1 MRCAWSVR
9 HSVTDPSLTTAAAA
23 LPDAAAERLHFA
35 GVTHVRN
42 GRTILSDIDWTVR
55 AGERWVVLGPNGAG
69 KTTLLSLAAARQV
82 PTRGHLEILGAR
94 VGAVD
99 IREIRPSIGLVSRKL
114 ASAFPRGVSALDVV
128 VTGSDASLRLWRQ
141 EFTADVLGRAREL
154 LTLVDCAQLAD
165 QPFELLSDGERL
177 RVLIA
182 RALLPRPRLLVLDEP
197 AANLDLAGHERL
209 MRVLERLP
217 ETDASAAVIVVT
229 HRIEE
234 IPATMTHAALLVDG
248 RIQQQGPI
256 DDVVASE
263 PLSRAFSF
271 PVSIKRI
278 DGRFVAR

>member
-1 MRCAWSVR
+1 MASPAD
-9 HSVTDPSLTTAAAA
+9 T
-23 LPDAAAERLHFA
+23 ERRLFFR

-42 GRTILSDIDWTVR
+42 GRTILSDINWSVS

-82 PTRGHLEILGAR
+82 PTRGHVEILGAT

-99 IREIRPSIGLVSRKL
+99 IREIRPHIGLVSRKL
-114 ASAFPRGVSALDVV
+114 ASSFPREVSALDVV
-128 VTGSDASLRLWRQ
+128 VTGADASLRLWRQ
-141 EFTADVLGRAREL
+141 EFTADVLARARAL

-165 QPFELLSDGERL
+165 ERFERMSDGERL

-182 RALLPRPRLLVLDEP
+182 RALLPRPQLLVLDEP

-209 MRVLERLP
+209 LRVLDRLP
-217 ETDASAAVIVVT
+217 ETDASAAVVVVT
-229 HRIEE
+229 HRVEE
-234 IPATMTHAALLVDG
+234 IPSTMTHAALLVQG
-248 RIQQQGPI
+248 RIQDAGLI
-256 DDVVASE
+256 DDVVASG
-263 PLSRAFSF
+263 PMSSAFNF

>member
-1 MRCAWSVR
+1 M
-9 HSVTDPSLTTAAAA
+9 TDPSSTTAATAPPVTA
-23 LPDAAAERLHFA
+23 VTRLAFS

-82 PTRGHLEILGAR
+82 PTRGQLEILGAK

-99 IREIRPSIGLVSRKL
+99 IREIRPHIGLVSRKL
-114 ASAFPRGVSALDVV
+114 ASAFPRGVSALEVV
-128 VTGSDASLRLWRQ
+128 VTGEDASLRLWRQ

-154 LTLVDCAQLAD
+154 LELVDCAQHAE
-165 QPFELLSDGERL
+165 QRFELLSDGERL

-182 RALLPRPRLLVLDEP
+182 RALLPRPELLVLDEP

-209 MRVLERLP
+209 MRVLDRLP
-217 ETDASAAVIVVT
+217 ETDASASVVIVT
-229 HRIEE
+229 HRVEE
-234 IPATMTHAALLVDG
+234 IPSTMTHAVLLVDG
-248 RIQQQGPI
+248 RIQQQGLI

-271 PVSIKRI
+271 PVSIKRL

>member
-1 MRCAWSVR
+1 MI
-9 HSVTDPSLTTAAAA
+9 DPSSTTAVAAS
-23 LPDAAAERLHFA
+23 PAAAEARLQFA

-42 GRTILSDIDWTVR
+42 GRTILSDITWTVR

-69 KTTLLSLAAARQV
+69 KTTLLTLAAARQV
-82 PTRGHLEILGAR
+82 PTRGRLEILGAT

-114 ASAFPRGVSALDVV
+114 ATSFPREVSALDVV
-128 VTGSDASLRLWRQ
+128 VTGSDASLRLWHQ
-141 EFTADVLGRAREL
+141 EFTPDVLGRARDL
-154 LTLVDCAQLAD
+154 LTMVDCASLAD
-165 QPFELLSDGERL
+165 QRFELLSDGERL

-182 RALLPRPRLLVLDEP
+182 RALLPRPALLVLDEP

-209 MRVLERLP
+209 MRVLDRLP
-217 ETDASAAVIVVT
+217 ETDPSASVLVVT
-229 HRIEE
+229 HRVEE

-248 RIQQQGPI
+248 RMQQQGPI

-271 PVSIKRI
+271 PVSIKRL